1 MDAPLGPNFFLV
13 GAMKAGTTAVFES
26 LGLHPHVYCSP
37 IKEPNF
43 FSDEFRFVEVS
54 SNNPWPRNQFDVN
67 AYVKGPMDRPV
78 HGALVRDPATY
89 YALFR
94 LAKDY
99 TAIGE
104 ASTSYLY
111 STSAAR
117 NIHAAV
123 PHARIIM
130 ILRNPV
136 DRAIS
141 QYHMESRIG
150 LVNDTFGSLLEKDLR
165 ASDTT
170 FRTSGMYVEL
180 GRYVKQIHRYYAL
193 FPERQIKIV
202 LYDDLSSNFN
212 GVIDEIL
219 RFLAVDPALRAHKT
233 KKTNGAQVPRAASIN
248 QVLHRV
254 GLKQMIGRSFPT
266 TLLELGKRV
275 YYRKAD
281 GTGVTAADRKRLREV
296 LADEVAALSELLDRD
311 LSHWLKA

>member
-26 LGLHPHVYCSP
+26 LGRHPHVYCSP

-43 FSDEFRFVEVS
+43 FSDEFRFEKVS
-54 SNNPWPRNQFDVN
+54 SKNSRNQFDVD
-67 AYVKGPMDRPV
+67 AYVNGPMDRPV

-94 LAKDY
+94 LAKDQ

-117 NIHAAV
+117 NIHSAV
-123 PHARIIM
+123 PHARVIM

-136 DRAIS
+136 DRAVS

-150 LVNDTFGSLLEKDLR
+150 LVNDPFGSLLERDLR
-165 ASDTT
+165 ASDKT
-170 FRTSGMYVEL
+170 FKRSGQYVEL
-180 GRYVKQIHRYYAL
+180 GRYVKQIQRYLAV

-202 LYDDLSSNFN
+202 LYDDLSSDFD
-212 GVIDEIL
+212 GVTDDIL
-219 RFLAVDPALRAHKT
+219 RFLDVDPELRSRNT
-233 KKTNGAQVPRAASIN
+233 MKTNGARVPRAAGIN
-248 QVLHRV
+248 QMLHRV
-254 GLKQMIGRSFPT
+254 GLKQMIGRSFPQP
-266 TLLELGKRV
+266 LLDLGKRV

-281 GTGVTAADRKRLREV
+281 GNGVTEADRQRLRAV
-296 LADEVAALSELLDRD
+296 LADEVTALSELLARD
-311 LSHWLKA
+311 LSHWLRS

>member
-54 SNNPWPRNQFDVN
+54 PKNLRRRSQFDVN

-99 TAIGE
+99 AAIGE

-111 STSAAR
+111 SNSAAR

-150 LVNDTFGSLLEKDLR
+150 LVNDRFGSLLEQDL
-165 ASDTT
+165 STSGNT
-170 FRTSGMYVEL
+170 FRTFGMYVDV
-180 GRYVKQIHRYYAL
+180 GRYVKQIRRYSAF
-193 FPERQIKIV
+193 FPANQIKIV
-202 LYDDLSSNFN
+202 LYDDLSSNFD
-212 GVIDEIL
+212 GVTDDIL
-219 RFLAVDPALRAHKT
+219 RFLDVDPALRRRNA
-233 KKTNGAQVPRAASIN
+233 KKTNGARVPRAATIN

-254 GLKQMIGRSFPT
+254 GLKQMIGRSFPQP
-266 TLLELGKRV
+266 LLDFGKRM
-275 YYRKAD
+275 YYRRAN
-281 GTGVTAADRKRLREV
+281 GTGVTEADRERLRAV
-296 LADEVAALSELLDRD
+296 LADEVTALSDLLDRD
-311 LSHWLKA
+311 LSHWLRS

>member
-1 MDAPLGPNFFLV
+1 MDARPGPNFFLV

-26 LGLHPHVYCSP
+26 LGLHPDVYCSP

-43 FSDEFRFVEVS
+43 FSDEFRFEEVS
-54 SNNPWPRNQFDVN
+54 SKNLRLRSQFDVD

-78 HGALVRDPATY
+78 HGALVRDPSTY
-89 YALFR
+89 CALFR
-94 LAKDY
+94 LAKDH

-117 NIHAAV
+117 NIRSSV

-165 ASDTT
+165 ASGNT
-170 FRTSGMYVEL
+170 FTTSGLYVEL
-180 GRYVKQIHRYYAL
+180 GRYVKQIRRYLAA
-193 FPERQIKIV
+193 FPEEQIKIV
-202 LYDDLSSNFN
+202 LYDDLSSNFD
-212 GVIDEIL
+212 GVTAEIL
-219 RFLAVDPALRAHKT
+219 RFLDVDPELRRQNT
-233 KKTNGAQVPRAASIN
+233 IKTNGARVPRAGSIN

-254 GLKQMIGRSFPT
+254 GLKQVIGRSFPQP
-266 TLLELGKRV
+266 LLDLGKRV
-275 YYRKAD
+275 YYRKVD
-281 GTGVTAADRKRLREV
+281 GTGVTEADRERLRAV
-296 LADEVAALSELLDRD
+296 LADEVTALSELLGRD
-311 LSHWLKA
+311 LSHWLKS